1 MPALDEEESLQPLIK
16 EIKEVFAEDEINF
29 EIIIVDDGSKIPVS
43 TYIENTNKVKVL
55 TNNYR
60 MGQSYSLFKGI
71 KDSKYSY
78 IATLDSDG
86 QNPPKEIK
94 KLIEFLNTNPEFDVV
109 SGVRI
114 KRKDSFFR
122 SLYSRIANF
131 LIRLISKSQ
140 CKDLGCGLKI
150 FEKKMIDDIM
160 FNGDI
165 HRILIP
171 LFEYRNY
178 NLGQVEVEHRA
189 RKHGQTKYG
198 FGRII
203 AVIIDSFLL
212 YLTKGFT
219 QSTRYALGRLSFYF
233 GLITL
238 LLFGLALY
246 QKFYLDAFVHK
257 NPIFLLG
264 ITTFFTFLQLLITSL
279 ISFFIENK
287 D

>member
-1 MPALDEEESLQPLIK
+1 M
-16 EIKEVFAEDEINF
+16 
-29 EIIIVDDGSKIPVS
+29 GRKIRDSNP
-43 TYIENTNKVKVL
+43 
-55 TNNYR
+55 R
-60 MGQSYSLFKGI
+60 GKGI
-71 KDSKYSY
+71 LSRTVLITGATGLLGKHFVQYFLSKGDEV
-78 IATLDSDG
+78 IALS
-86 QNPPKEIK
+86 
-94 KLIEFLNTNPEFDVV
+94 
-109 SGVRI
+109 S
-114 KRKDSFFR
+114 
-122 SLYSRIANF
+122 
-131 LIRLISKSQ
+131 SKSRLQ
-140 CKDLGCGLKI
+140 HLKMDLNCNNQNLKIIELDLMSLDFDIKLLKILSDMNLSPCCLVNNARSVSNLKIDNDLGLVS
-150 FEKKMIDDIM
+150 EKKMIDDIM

-189 RKHGQTKYG
+189 RKYGQTKYG

-203 AVIIDSFLL
+203 AVTIDSFLI

-238 LLFGLALY
+238 FFFGLALY
-246 QKFYLDAFVHK
+246 QKFYFDTFVHK

>member
-1 MPALDEEESLQPLIK
+1 ME
-16 EIKEVFAEDEINF
+16 
-29 EIIIVDDGSKIPVS
+29 
-43 TYIENTNKVKVL
+43 
-55 TNNYR
+55 
-60 MGQSYSLFKGI
+60 
-71 KDSKYSY
+71 
-78 IATLDSDG
+78 
-86 QNPPKEIK
+86 
-94 KLIEFLNTNPEFDVV
+94 
-109 SGVRI
+109 
-114 KRKDSFFR
+114 
-122 SLYSRIANF
+122 
-131 LIRLISKSQ
+131 
-140 CKDLGCGLKI
+140 
-150 FEKKMIDDIM
+150 
-160 FNGDI
+160 
-165 HRILIP
+165 
-171 LFEYRNY
+171 NY

-189 RKHGQTKYG
+189 RKYGQTKYG